1 MWYEFNS
8 QSEFDAWHNGICE
21 VLGYPLTPINQ
32 STGEP
37 DETAEKTTGY
47 TTAIEVDGKFIAL
60 IEDEF
65 AEKLTPTDLRP
76 AKPMINEA

>member
-8 QSEFDAWHNGICE
+8 QAEFDAWHDPLC
-21 VLGYPLTPINQ
+21 LAFGYPLTPINQ
-32 STGEP
+32 LTGLP
-37 DETAEKTTGY
+37 DETAEKTTAY
-47 TTAIEVDGKFIAL
+47 TSAIQVEGKFIAF

-76 AKPMINEA
+76 AKPMTDEA